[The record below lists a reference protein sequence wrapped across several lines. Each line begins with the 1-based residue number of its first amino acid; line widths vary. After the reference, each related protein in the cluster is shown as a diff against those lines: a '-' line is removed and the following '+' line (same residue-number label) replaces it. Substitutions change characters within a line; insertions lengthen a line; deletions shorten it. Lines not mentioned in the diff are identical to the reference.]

1 MKMARY
7 KPVAEYH
14 GQHVYIGPG
23 SKLDL
28 GTLRQMALARVAVGA
43 DADTHAQLKALI
55 NTLDEKE
62 LRKRMA
68 DLERNG
74 DFVTD
79 PVPPEANL
87 TW

>member
-1 MKMARY
+1 MARY
-7 KPVAEYH
+7 KPVAEHH
-14 GQHVYIGPG
+14 GMNVYIGEG
-23 SKLDL
+23 SRTDI
-28 GTLRQMALARVAVGA
+28 GTLRQLALERVGA
-43 DADTHAQLKALI
+43 GADSQTFNDLKALI
-55 NTLDEKE
+55 YTLNEPE

-74 DFVTD
+74 SFVTD